1 MKCCEYPGGT
11 TSISDTNRFCMVH
24 VESLNRTLGPTPL
37 VDWAKLN
44 SDKLPTTVT
53 SPLAKQYPKYYKDVS
68 NIDSI
73 DVYGVHQIFGIED
86 PSGCIQHA
94 SKPLLLSGVRT
105 GGKSKFKD
113 IKEAR
118 DTLNRW
124 LELNPETT

>member
-1 MKCCEYPGGT
+1 MKCCQFPGCT
-11 TSISDTNRFCMVH
+11 TQISEFNVFCMTH
-24 VESLNRTLGPTPL
+24 VEQANRAPESKMPK
-37 VDWAKLN
+37 A
-44 SDKLPTTVT
+44 KLPTAVT

-73 DVYGVHQIFGIED
+73 DVYGVHQIFNIED
-86 PSGCIQHA
+86 PSGALQHA
-94 SKPLLLSGVRT
+94 SKKLLLSGVRT